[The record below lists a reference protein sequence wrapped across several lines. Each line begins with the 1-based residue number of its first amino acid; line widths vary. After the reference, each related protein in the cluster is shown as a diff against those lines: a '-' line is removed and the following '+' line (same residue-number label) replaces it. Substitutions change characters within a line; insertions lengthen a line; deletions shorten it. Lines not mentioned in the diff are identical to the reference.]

1 MSTESHHTPPDGLF
15 RRLSSNLMAICLGVM
30 ALSVFVNVVLRY
42 GFGSGVAASEELS
55 RLLFVWMVFI
65 GATAAYPAGE
75 HMAFTS
81 LVGLLRKKPRAM
93 LAVTLLIRVLVVTAC
108 SMLAW
113 GAWQQVIVGLDSYS
127 VVLRYPT
134 ALLPLPA
141 FLCATAIG
149 IMAFVELIKRTPLH
163 LGFGAQAE

>member
-1 MSTESHHTPPDGLF
+1 MSHASHTTPREGLF
-15 RRLSSNLMAICLGVM
+15 RRVSSMLMAGCLGVM
-30 ALSVFVNVVLRY
+30 ALSVFINVVLRY

-75 HMAFTS
+75 HMTFTT
-81 LVGLLRKKPRAM
+81 LVGLLSRKPRAM
-93 LAVTLLIRVLVVTAC
+93 LAATLLIRLLVVIA
-108 SMLAW
+108 SGLIAW

-141 FLCATAIG
+141 FLCASAICV
-149 IMAFVELIKRTPLH
+149 MAVVELIKRTPLH
-163 LGFGAQAE
+163 LGFAAEQE